1 MSFITQKTERKMI
14 FELSLILQDLGK
26 VLILLE
32 WIFYAANLLTLRSD
46 LFAKAY
52 LEKIIY
58 FKNCFILDD

>member
-1 MSFITQKTERKMI
+1 MI

-58 FKNCFILDD
+58 FKNCFILDDW